1 MATRAAAG
9 YRLDEDVGFAQ
20 PGFLAQQLE
29 LVVVD
34 DDDGGAGD
42 AFAQLV
48 ARHARAL
55 LARVEDELDAERTAF
70 LGILNHGA
78 RVVRRDDRI
87 AAVTNRSKRELSR
100 IGHRTGVERRDLV

>member
-34 DDDGGAGD
+34 DDDGGARD

-55 LARVEDELDAERTAF
+55 LARVEDELDAERPAF
-70 LGILNHGA
+70 LGILDHGA
-78 RVVRRDDRI
+78 RVVRRDARL
-87 AAVTNRSKRELSR
+87 AATTNRSKPDLSR
-100 IGHRTGVERRDLV
+100 ARHRAGVH